1 MMAKGEKFVT
11 FEEGEQLARE
21 LGALCYVECSAL
33 KQLNLDAP
41 FQVALTAHNTSKG
54 ILFDY
59 HKKKCIV
66 Q

>member
-1 MMAKGEKFVT
+1 MMAKDAKFVT

-33 KQLNLDAP
+33 KQINLDAP
-41 FQVALTAHNTSKG
+41 FQVACTAHATSKG
-54 ILFDY
+54 ILFDK
-59 HKKKCIV
+59 KKKCSI